1 MGAIKNLQFKPTNLT
16 GGVSSLPANRSQAGR
31 EASATLA
38 GHMRSSGQDTVNMND
53 LMKLARNEDGKTPTN
68 VSDAASFMVSNP
80 KLFSALESRDDA
92 AGTRDGIASVDSF
105 DRAANGAF
113 DDMLNEKPQMSPQ
126 MLAKLGV
133 KTMPDHEV
141 KETLNTFRA
150 GSPDKQLTPQTLYQ
164 LSQSP
169 APDAPPALAEAASR
183 ALQNPKLLQELGLND
198 GPGAPRKTPE
208 PSSAAFDM
216 SKAPAN
222 LKPAA

>member
-1 MGAIKNLQFKPTNLT
+1 MGAIKHLQAKPTNLT

-31 EASATLA
+31 EASATLV

-113 DDMLNEKPQMSPQ
+113 DDMLNAQPSMSPL
-126 MLAKLGV
+126 LAKLGHP
-133 KTMPDHEV
+133 TMPDHEV
-141 KETLNTFRA
+141 KDVLNTFRA
-150 GSPDKQLTPQTLYQ
+150 GSPDKQLTAQNLYE

-169 APDAPPALAEAASR
+169 APDAPPALAQAAQR
-183 ALQNPKLLQELGLND
+183 ALKDPKLLQELGLND

-208 PSSAAFDM
+208 LSSAAFDI
-216 SKAPAN
+216 SKAAAN
-222 LKPAA
+222 VATAA